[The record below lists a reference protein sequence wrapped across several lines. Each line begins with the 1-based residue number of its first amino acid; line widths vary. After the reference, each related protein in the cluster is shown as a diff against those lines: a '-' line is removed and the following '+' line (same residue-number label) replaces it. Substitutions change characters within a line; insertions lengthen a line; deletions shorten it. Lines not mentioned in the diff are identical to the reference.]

1 MIITNNLTL
10 MKLPY
15 LKHSFSILLLN
26 KVKCMYL
33 FLEVVVAS
41 NNVWQDISSQLN
53 NRMSIN
59 ALHVFVYKGY
69 HGIKE
74 KLGLTQIKSLDV
86 VLPKNT
92 ILSNLDQ
99 SSDFEPSDKLDS
111 DLPNKKFVIT
121 FCAEEWK
128 EIQPQTVQYKLLD
141 KKRSL
146 QHSKS
151 YEVLPKNR
159 WTPLIAE
166 HFWIHTQLP
175 CCLSFCRAKV
185 SLNGDNYVSVV
196 GRCSVYGSYFKG
208 IVSEKPPDNARVLMQ
223 CSYVGNFN
231 EPHKVIKK
239 RRMIGPV
246 IEKALSHIVKEGMSC
261 ETYRENEA
269 VRLMKTNDLEPS
281 IIPTGH
287 ALRNF
292 KRRQRLN
299 NERNS
304 NKLKALCM
312 MKTENEFKSVINDIG
327 LDPFFLFYH
336 TDATGS
342 VVSNFRKYDM
352 EKTKY
357 IFLYEALVYDEENNY
372 SFTVSN
378 MLSERHSNVAIFN
391 WLTNWKICD
400 IPLPKITV
408 CDQSLALL
416 SAVVQ
421 CFTQYSSL

>member
-1 MIITNNLTL
+1 MGGRKPVISPDEVINII
-10 MKLPY
+10 
-15 LKHSFSILLLN
+15 LN
-26 KVKCMYL
+26 FKERVITEVNGEKK
-33 FLEVVVAS
+33 VVVAS

-336 TDATGS
+336 TGDQIHFIEIMH
-342 VVSNFRKYDM
+342 VS
-352 EKTKY
+352 
-357 IFLYEALVYDEENNY
+357 
-372 SFTVSN
+372 
-378 MLSERHSNVAIFN
+378 LSIHKLF
-391 WLTNWKICD
+391 
-400 IPLPKITV
+400 
-408 CDQSLALL
+408 
-416 SAVVQ
+416 
-421 CFTQYSSL
+421 